1 MSDRFAEPFFA
12 PKDHERGNALGVE
25 IASTVS
31 AISTSRGGLPIPWQS
46 WIVAGSSSPE
56 RPRAWM
62 NRMFVD
68 TSCSESAGLL
78 LAKPQRASGRVR
90 ITFRRRDGA
99 THLYRLHQ
107 DGSAKVRFPRTDV
120 PEAVLINTAGGMT
133 GGDRLGWTIEV
144 GAEASASITTQACE
158 KVYRA
163 AADRAETSV
172 GLRVAPG
179 GRIAWLPQETIV
191 FNRAAFAR
199 TLDVDL
205 AEDAEALVLEATL
218 FGRLAMGERTVQG
231 SFHDRWRVRQGGVLI
246 HAEDFRLGPDIAAT
260 LQRPAVT
267 GGALAVATLLL
278 VSPQAEDLLDKVRAI
293 IGDPGIGG
301 PVISDCGGAS
311 FWSVGRSGKLLA
323 RLCAG
328 DGYQLRKRLVPL
340 VELLNGRAGLPKL
353 WSL

>member
-1 MSDRFAEPFFA
+1 MDTIENTLASNPASPLAA
-12 PKDHERGNALGVE
+12 PP
-25 IASTVS
+25 
-31 AISTSRGGLPIPWQS
+31 LPAAQR
-46 WIVAGSSSPE
+46 VAG
-56 RPRAWM
+56 RA
-62 NRMFVD
+62 RLF
-68 TSCSESAGLL
+68 CGKSEGRTRL
-78 LAKPQRASGRVR
+78 QR
-90 ITFRRRDGA
+90 
-99 THLYRLHQ
+99 LYQ
-107 DGSAKVRFPRTDV
+107 DGSAKIRLPAVEGDPL
-120 PEAVLINTAGGMT
+120 EAVLINTAGGMT

-144 GAEASASITTQACE
+144 GAGASASITTQACE

-172 GLRVAPG
+172 GLRVGPG

-246 HAEDFRLGPDIAAT
+246 HGEDFRIGPDIAAT
-260 LQRPAVT
+260 LQRPAAV

-278 VSPQAEDLLDKVRAI
+278 VSPQAENLLGPARAI

-301 PVISDCGGAS
+301 WGGAS

-323 RLCAG
+323 RLSGG

>member
-1 MSDRFAEPFFA
+1 MDTIENTLASNPASPLAA
-12 PKDHERGNALGVE
+12 PP
-25 IASTVS
+25 
-31 AISTSRGGLPIPWQS
+31 LPAAQR
-46 WIVAGSSSPE
+46 VAG
-56 RPRAWM
+56 RA
-62 NRMFVD
+62 RLF
-68 TSCSESAGLL
+68 CGKSEGRTRL
-78 LAKPQRASGRVR
+78 QR
-90 ITFRRRDGA
+90 
-99 THLYRLHQ
+99 LYQ
-107 DGSAKVRFPRTDV
+107 DGSAKIRLPAVEGDPL
-120 PEAVLINTAGGMT
+120 EAVLINTAGGMT

-144 GAEASASITTQACE
+144 GAGASASITTQACE

-172 GLRVAPG
+172 GLRVGPG

-246 HAEDFRLGPDIAAT
+246 HGEDFRIGPDIAAT
-260 LQRPAVT
+260 LQRPAAV

-278 VSPQAEDLLDKVRAI
+278 VSPQAENLLGPARAI

-301 PVISDCGGAS
+301 WGGAS

-323 RLCAG
+323 RLSAG